1 MSQKIFKIKFIQVG
15 EVYEIYAKN
24 VYQSDFYGFIEIE
37 GYIFNSKNNIV
48 IDTSEEKLKSEFSS
62 VKKTL
67 IPINTVLRIDE
78 VNELGTS
85 KILKA
90 DGENSESK
98 NFFKIFISSYLA
110 IPRGFRES
118 KIQNRF

>member
-67 IPINTVLRIDE
+67 IPINAVLRIDE

-85 KILKA
+85 KI
-90 DGENSESK
+90 
-98 NFFKIFISSYLA
+98 
-110 IPRGFRES
+110 
-118 KIQNRF
+118 

>member
-1 MSQKIFKIKFIQVG
+1 MSQKIFKIKFIQIG

-67 IPINTVLRIDE
+67 IPINAVLRIDE

-90 DGENSESK
+90 NGENVAK
-98 NFFKIFISSYLA
+98 FPLHINPKA
-110 IPRGFRES
+110 
-118 KIQNRF
+118 KK